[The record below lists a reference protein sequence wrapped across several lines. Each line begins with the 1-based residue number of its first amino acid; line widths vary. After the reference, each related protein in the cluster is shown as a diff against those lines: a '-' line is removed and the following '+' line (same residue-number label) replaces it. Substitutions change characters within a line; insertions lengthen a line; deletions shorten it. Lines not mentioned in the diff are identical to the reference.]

1 MHLPEALACADWLSP
16 DKQCSGEP
24 GPHDHHPQ
32 SNRII
37 TNPKMKADR
46 ILQSALAIM
55 LAAFC
60 FALYTQLHQNVV
72 SVGDTAP
79 DFSIT
84 TDSGK
89 VVSARDFGG
98 KVLLLNFWAT
108 WCPPCVE
115 EIPSLNNLATQ
126 LGPKGLVILGVSV
139 DQNEQLYKAFLQRSP
154 LAYLTARD
162 PAEKINL
169 KYGTIQYPESYL
181 IDRNGKVL
189 EKFISNQV
197 WDSPQMLQQING
209 LL

>member
-1 MHLPEALACADWLSP
+1 
-16 DKQCSGEP
+16 
-24 GPHDHHPQ
+24 
-32 SNRII
+32 
-37 TNPKMKADR
+37 MKADR
-46 ILQSALAIM
+46 ILQGALALM
-55 LAAFC
+55 LIAFC
-60 FALYTQLHQNVV
+60 GALYNQLHQTVV

-89 VVSARDFGG
+89 VVTVHDFGG

-108 WCPPCVE
+108 WCAPCVQ
-115 EIPSLNNLATQ
+115 EIPSLNTLATQ

-139 DQNEQLYKAFLQRSP
+139 DKDETIYHNFLTRSP

-162 PAEKINL
+162 PDEKINL

-181 IDRNGKVL
+181 IDRSGKVI
-189 EKFISNQV
+189 EKFISNQE
-197 WDSPQMLQQING
+197 WDSPQMLQQVNG